1 MKTIPCVVD
10 FNSNCGLSPS
20 AHSPN
25 TRGTCVARVRLHIT
39 IEPGLTAT
47 SPISI
52 GVVID
57 AGPTAQK
64 AEEGMTRRPDD
75 DAYVSMPSNQVTRL
89 GARYS
94 LETRRPVIDVIGTGI
109 RIRETG
115 TLVDRMYQVRAIML
129 SITEMLRIECC
140 GYH

>member
-1 MKTIPCVVD
+1 
-10 FNSNCGLSPS
+10 
-20 AHSPN
+20 
-25 TRGTCVARVRLHIT
+25 
-39 IEPGLTAT
+39 
-47 SPISI
+47 
-52 GVVID
+52 
-57 AGPTAQK
+57 
-64 AEEGMTRRPDD
+64 MTRRPDD